1 MSYKNCILKGIKDGL
16 ISEEQALKLN
26 KNLDEITDFYK
37 NTKNL
42 SKSEA
47 EKSAAREVHDAMKIE
62 QAEKLRYTLQMK
74 AKMNEIENTFATYRN
89 QNGEVDMANGYRA
102 MHAHDNWSNLPN
114 IERQADIERG
124 KAHQLMANILDQQK
138 YGWGGTKS
146 KRVKNNQQTMI

>member
-16 ISEEQALKLN
+16 ISEEQALRLN

-62 QAEKLRYTLQMK
+62 QAEKQATL
-74 AKMNEIENTFATYRN
+74 YR
-89 QNGEVDMANGYRA
+89 
-102 MHAHDNWSNLPN
+102 
-114 IERQADIERG
+114 
-124 KAHQLMANILDQQK
+124 
-138 YGWGGTKS
+138 
-146 KRVKNNQQTMI
+146 